1 MIVVTAGHGGSDPG
15 ACANGFEEARFS
27 ASVRNAIL
35 YYLRSWGVEC
45 EGDGMNENNLPL
57 AEAIALAKKGKV
69 AVEIHL
75 NASSKPSAFGVE
87 ALASEKDK
95 ELSQALCRAVAEVT
109 GTDLRGDGGWKSES
123 SGQHRRLGYVQA
135 GGIVLELEFITN
147 KKRMKT
153 LYDKFWV
160 VSKAIA
166 EVLKNHVEK

>member
-15 ACANGFEEARFS
+15 ACANGFEEARFA

-57 AEAIALAKKGKV
+57 ADAIALARKGKV
-69 AVEIHL
+69 
-75 NASSKPSAFGVE
+75 

-123 SGQHRRLGYVQA
+123 SGQHRRLWYVQA